1 MKVSKVVEQVLSTS
15 REARN
20 SDKELLLRVMERF
33 GLFLSESQRQ
43 KFLAMPQF
51 ETIRRIRQKIQE
63 SGKYLA
69 DQTIRRERT
78 FKGLSMQQQSPNL
91 NQDRV
96 ERVIDTPKAI
106 SWLGED
112 DG

>member
-1 MKVSKVVEQVLSTS
+1 MKVSAIVEQVLSTS

-33 GLFLSESQRQ
+33 GLYLSDTQKQ
-43 KFLAMPQF
+43 KFRDMPQF
-51 ETIRRIRQKIQE
+51 ETIRRIRQKLQE

-69 DQTIRRERT
+69 DQVIGKERS
-78 FKGLSMQQQSPNL
+78 FKGLSMQQRNPN
-91 NQDRV
+91 V
-96 ERVIDTPKAI
+96 EKIEQVIEYKAI
-106 SWLGED
+106 PWLGED